1 MKNILIL
8 ASGMVAKHFIQR
20 VSKNRVAGNHY
31 YIMCTKAKTLPQN
44 LNKNITLIKSDPTS
58 FLHIKE
64 VMFSTSFSSVFIIIK
79 TFEEAKYALK
89 NITLINKKIR
99 IILVNQWGE
108 TELGK
113 VQENITTINS
123 ASVVAGYLYDQLP
136 NVPLVAQNLGLGK
149 GEIMEVHIPFASS
162 YAYRHIGSIDQS
174 KWKIASI
181 YRQGKQI
188 LPTTATMIRPNDT
201 LLIVG
206 QPIVLNGVYR
216 TINKKVGLFPEPFGK
231 NIYLI
236 LDFRFDS
243 KEALAYLQE
252 ALYLIKKLK
261 DKALF
266 IRLIYPN
273 DFALIKAFRELQEN
287 IKDVYVFV
295 LYTQNDI
302 EKTIKQDIE
311 SYDVGLI
318 MGSTTTVKNRK
329 IQSLL
334 YGATK
339 LLYLFGKTPIQRLK
353 KSVVLMGENSKME
366 SISSTAFDIS
376 QMLGLQLILAD
387 YNPEALFEKSQKVV
401 EHYQTLKEI
410 FDIQMKFEQK
420 TANPIRE
427 LAKMPPFLQIVSF
440 EKELNTQSYRKL
452 FSSRVE
458 DFIFTTNTHPK
469 LLVPFSLETL
479 HTTSSL

>member
-8 ASGMVAKHFIQR
+8 ASGMVANHFIQR
-20 VSKNRVAGNHY
+20 VSKNRVADNHY
-31 YIMCTKAKTLPQN
+31 YVMYTKIKTLPQN

-113 VQENITTINS
+113 AQENITTINS

-231 NIYLI
+231 HIYLI
-236 LDFRFDS
+236 LDFRFDG
-243 KEALAYLQE
+243 KEALAYVQE
-252 ALYLIKKLK
+252 ALYLIKMLK
-261 DKALF
+261 DKSLF
-266 IRLIYPN
+266 IRLLYPN
-273 DFALIKAFRELQEN
+273 DFALIKAFRQLQANSEN
-287 IKDVYVFV
+287 VYLFVSYRQKDIEQTIKKDID
-295 LYTQNDI
+295 TNDI
-302 EKTIKQDIE
+302 
-311 SYDVGLI
+311 GLV
-318 MGSTTTVKNRK
+318 MATADTVKNK
-329 IQSLL
+329 QIQALL
-334 YGATK
+334 YEVKK
-339 LLYLFGKTPIQRLK
+339 LLYIFGKASIQSLK
-353 KSVVLMGENSKME
+353 KSVVLMDEGSKME
-366 SISSTAFDIS
+366 SISSSAFDIS
-376 QMLGLQLILAD
+376 HMLKLQLLLAD
-387 YNPEALFEKSQKVV
+387 FNPEALFQKSQKVV
-401 EHYQTLKEI
+401 EHYETLKEI

-427 LAKMPPFLQIVSF
+427 LSKMPPFLQIASF
-440 EKELNTQSYRKL
+440 EKELNTQSYKKL
-452 FSSRVE
+452 FSARVE
-458 DFIFTTNTHPK
+458 DFILTTTTHPK
-469 LLVPFSLETL
+469 LLVPFALDTQD
-479 HTTSSL
+479 TSSL